1 MSNAAVAAPPA
12 AETPPTPAPA
22 TDLTFVE
29 PGDAPVTRNILLY
42 GPPGSGKTTGAATA
56 PGPILWLNAEGA
68 NALRFAREFTDTE
81 IREVEVDGAI
91 TLDNAYRYV
100 RNSDN
105 GIKTVV
111 LDTIGEAY
119 RVLIEEM
126 SAGND
131 RPSLQNFGD
140 VNTKL
145 ERFCRAMRNLP
156 VNFVILAHEEI
167 ADLEG
172 IPTRRPVTGGK
183 KLPEQLMAQVDDV
196 AYTKFY
202 PATEENPEARC
213 VAQFAETEGRRAKNR
228 GGALGFGQPVNITDW
243 LAMAAGQNGG
253 N

>member
-1 MSNAAVAAPPA
+1 MTTAAPEAPLA
-12 AETPPTPAPA
+12 PPPTDA
-22 TDLTFVE
+22 LLNFVE
-29 PGDAPVTRNILLY
+29 PGEAPATRNILLY
-42 GPPGSGKTTGAATA
+42 GPPGSGKSTGAATA
-56 PGPILWLNAEGA
+56 PGPILWLNAEGP
-68 NALRFAREFTDTE
+68 NGLRYARENSKVE
-81 IREVEVDGAI
+81 IREVAVTGASV
-91 TLDNAYRYV
+91 LDAAFVYA
-100 RNSDN
+100 RNPDN

-111 LDTIGEAY
+111 VDTIGEVY
-119 RVLIEEM
+119 RCLVEEL
-126 SAGND
+126 SRAAE
-131 RPSLQNFGD
+131 RPSLQNYGD

-145 ERFCRAMRNLP
+145 ERFCRAMRDLP

-183 KLPEQLMAQVDDV
+183 KLPEQLMAQVDDI

-202 PATEENPEARC
+202 PATEENPEPRC

>member
-1 MSNAAVAAPPA
+1 MSNAVAAPLA
-12 AETPPTPAPA
+12 AEPTSPAPGS
-22 TDLTFVE
+22 DLTFVE
-29 PGDAPVTRNILLY
+29 PGEAPVTRNILLY

-68 NALRFAREFTDTE
+68 NALRFARSINDTE
-81 IREVEVDGAI
+81 IREVEVAGAA
-91 TLDNAYRYV
+91 TLDSAYRYA
-100 RNSDN
+100 RNPEN

-119 RVLIEEM
+119 RVLVEEL
-126 SAGND
+126 SSGQD
-131 RPSLQNFGD
+131 RPSLQNYGD

-202 PATEENPEARC
+202 PATEENPGARC

-243 LAMAAGQNGG
+243 LAIAAGQNGG

>member
-1 MSNAAVAAPPA
+1 MSNAVAAPPA
-12 AETPPTPAPA
+12 AEPTAQAPGP
-22 TDLTFVE
+22 DLTFVE
-29 PGDAPVTRNILLY
+29 PGEAPVTRNILLY

-56 PGPILWLNAEGA
+56 PGPILWLNAEGP
-68 NALRFAREFTDTE
+68 NALRFAREFSKAE
-81 IREVEVDGAI
+81 IREVEITGAA
-91 TLDNAYRYV
+91 TLDNAYRYARDV
-100 RNSDN
+100 EN
-105 GIKTVV
+105 GIQTVV

-119 RVLIEEM
+119 RVILEEYAR
-126 SAGND
+126 S
-131 RPSLQNFGD
+131 SKGD
-140 VNTKL
+140 GTTLADYGDTNTKL
-145 ERFCRAMRNLP
+145 ERFCRAMRDLP

-202 PATEENPEARC
+202 PPTEENPEARC